1 MSSALNSSS
10 VVSMDGAAHS
20 SSSAAA
26 AGAAAGAVLDAGGA
40 HGANGQPHWNY
51 LHDALV
57 QHGVRGGVGV
67 AAHLGVYL
75 GQIFLAASA

>member
-1 MSSALNSSS
+1 VSIGGMACSSS
-10 VVSMDGAAHS
+10 P